1 MKNTAAPE
9 RPAAAKKRMKEL
21 NAILTSSSARVLAA
35 LALGCLCLLSCRKA
49 STFEPEPEPQ
59 GEASVVT
66 LRITAGETPATR
78 SGSDEGGAYSE
89 SPAGSAV
96 ILASS
101 TAAAL
106 ANTSPATRAETE
118 TDDAGVSFENCIDI
132 SSTHI
137 LFFIDDK
144 FSEEFIPEAVEPV
157 GSATYPTEWKLRGPI
172 LNPPAAGFKVAV
184 LANCTLPALTAGVS
198 TIEDLCKSAVYT
210 AYAAGATEA
219 FEPSASS
226 LIPMYGVQTY
236 ATGLTFRPRIA
247 TDLGQIDLLRAMSKV
262 IVRNTSGKTLSS
274 ATLKGYN
281 LQGTVA
287 PLSLYTRTSDW
298 THANTYDRLAKC
310 LAVHLP
316 SEATANETSSSARS
330 VSLIQTSKTATEEV
344 WTGYFPEYLNA
355 NTDGDALSDR
365 ALIDLAFDG
374 LSAKYSVDFRYYASP
389 SSADDGKRFDLK
401 RNHIY
406 EFDITKVDAYSLS
419 MTVIAKPW
427 DVKNHSYSYDENVTV
442 KDTGKQTWH
451 WVADGSEVA
460 KDTGNDHKMTFP
472 GLGDIKLSFTIDTP
486 LEAEWIAV
494 FEQKSGDLNHFYFES
509 TGTDRATGIV
519 DGNQTD
525 LIIKQRDSNGSAKL
539 VIYVHYGNISFK
551 ASAVLGGE
559 YTLEKY

>member
-1 MKNTAAPE
+1 
-9 RPAAAKKRMKEL
+9 MKER
-21 NAILTSSSARVLAA
+21 NAILTSSARVLAA
-35 LALGCLCLLSCRKA
+35 LALCCLCLLSCRKT
-49 STFEPEPEPQ
+49 STFEPEPE
-59 GEASVVT
+59 GEAAIVT
-66 LRITAGETPATR
+66 LRITAGETPAT
-78 SGSDEGGAYSE
+78 
-89 SPAGSAV
+89 
-96 ILASS
+96 
-101 TAAAL
+101 
-106 ANTSPATRAETE
+106 TRADSE
-118 TDDAGVSFENCIDI
+118 TDDAGASFENYIDI

-157 GSATYPTEWKLRGPI
+157 GSATYPTEWTLRGPI
-172 LNPPAAGFKVAV
+172 LNPPAAGFKVVV

-210 AYAAGATEA
+210 AYTAGATQA
-219 FEPSASS
+219 FEPSA
-226 LIPMYGVQTY
+226 LTPIPMYGIQTY
-236 ATGLTFRPRIA
+236 ASALTFRPRVA

-262 IVRNTSGKTLSS
+262 IIRNTSGKPLSS

-298 THANTYDRLAKC
+298 THANTYDQLAKC

-330 VSLIQTSKTATEEV
+330 VSLIETSKTATEEV

-355 NTDGDALSDR
+355 NADGDGLSDR
-365 ALIDLAFDG
+365 SLINLAFVG
-374 LSAKYSVDFRYYASP
+374 ITKTYSVDFRYYATP

-427 DVKNHSYSYDENVTV
+427 DVQNHSYSFDDNVTV

-451 WVADGSEVA
+451 WAADGSEIT

-472 GLGDIKLSFTIDTP
+472 GLGDIKLTFTIDTP
-486 LEAEWIAV
+486 VGAEWIAV
-494 FEQKSGDLNHFYFES
+494 FEQKSGDLNHFYFET

-519 DGNQTD
+519 DGNQTE
-525 LIIKQRDSNGSAKL
+525 LIIKQRDSNGSARV

-551 ASAVLGGE
+551 ASSVLGGE